1 MAHRKAFENAFRR
14 VVIISLGNGKVT
26 VEINQTD
33 IPGIEDLSEDGQVHI
48 NHIQELPTGDSQGYD
63 TEVDEYDKEN
73 TILQNMMI

>member
-14 VVIISLGNGKVT
+14 VVIISLGNGKVA

-33 IPGIEDLSEDGQVHI
+33 IPGIEGLSEDGEVHI
-48 NHIQELPTGDSQGYD
+48 NYIEELPTGDSQGYD

>member
-33 IPGIEDLSEDGQVHI
+33 IPGIEGLSEDGEVHI
-48 NHIQELPTGDSQGYD
+48 NHIEELPTGDSQGYD
-63 TEVDEYDKEN
+63 TGR
-73 TILQNMMI
+73 

>member
-14 VVIISLGNGKVT
+14 VVIISLGNGKVA

-33 IPGIEDLSEDGQVHI
+33 IPGIEGLSEDGEVHI

>member
-33 IPGIEDLSEDGQVHI
+33 IPGIEDLSEDGEVHI
-48 NHIQELPTGDSQGYD
+48 NHIEELPTCDSQGYD
-63 TEVDEYDKEN
+63 TEVDEYEEN